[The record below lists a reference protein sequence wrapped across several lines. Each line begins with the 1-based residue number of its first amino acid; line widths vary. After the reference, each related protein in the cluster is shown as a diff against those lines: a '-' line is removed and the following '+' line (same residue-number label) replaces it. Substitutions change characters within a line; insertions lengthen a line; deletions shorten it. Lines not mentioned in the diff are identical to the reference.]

1 MTTLQCTAGWPG
13 ILGPTRV
20 HNSGP
25 IQVIPQLL
33 LLLTT
38 PVKGRVRCRESWG
51 RTIPVCIPQCRGSS
65 TDTQAALVSSLSSF
79 LSKAQPRSLAQEA
92 DLVLATGKQAS
103 LQEQRSVALSLRHA
117 RGRCSRHA
125 GIEPSK

>member
-13 ILGPTRV
+13 LLGPTRV
-20 HNSGP
+20 HNTRP

-51 RTIPVCIPQCRGSS
+51 RTTPVCAPQCSGSS
-65 TDTQAALVSSLSSF
+65 TDTQAALVSSLSSV
-79 LSKAQPRSLAQEA
+79 LSKGQPRSLAQE

-103 LQEQRSVALSLRHA
+103 LQEHRSVALSLRHA
-117 RGRCSRHA
+117 RGR
-125 GIEPSK
+125 